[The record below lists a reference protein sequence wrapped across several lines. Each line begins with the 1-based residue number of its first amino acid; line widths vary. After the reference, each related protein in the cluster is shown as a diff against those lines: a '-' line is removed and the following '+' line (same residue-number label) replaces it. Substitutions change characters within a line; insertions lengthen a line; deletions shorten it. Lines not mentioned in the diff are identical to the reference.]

1 MLSDCWGVNDGVLLQ
16 MGLLFVRDRGGISHS
31 PLEHVADEDIAA
43 AAVALYVY
51 LQKEL
56 L

>member
-1 MLSDCWGVNDGVLLQ
+1 MVFLLQ
-16 MGLLFVRDRGGISHS
+16 MGLLFVRDRAGISHS
-31 PLEHVADEDIAA
+31 PLEYVAEEDIAA

>member
-1 MLSDCWGVNDGVLLQ
+1 MALYSATTNGAAQ

-43 AAVALYVY
+43 AAAALYVY